1 MKRSFV
7 RSSWILYLIFV
18 FVLALLIFT
27 LYPTYKGVK
36 VKEVKDGDTIILGNG
51 EVVRY
56 IGMDTP
62 ERGETLFWEATKA
75 NQEMLKRGKITLEYD
90 LDKQDDWRR
99 TLAYVWVDSLMIN
112 AELIKNGLAWVYL
125 FSPNLKYKAHFV
137 SLQKRAREKKL
148 GIWSIPVSPEK
159 YYVATKD
166 SRRFVF
172 HRPDCKWANK
182 IKSKNLLRFETRD
195 QALDLGYSPC
205 RDCKP

>member
-7 RSSWILYLIFV
+7 RSSWILYLVFV

-27 LYPTYKGVK
+27 LYPTYKGIK
-36 VKEVKDGDTIILGNG
+36 VKEVKDGDTIVLSSG
-51 EVVRY
+51 EIVRY
-56 IGMDTP
+56 IGIDTP
-62 ERGETLFWEATKA
+62 ERGDTLFWEATNA
-75 NQEMLKRGKITLEYD
+75 NKEILKGKRITLEYG
-90 LDKQDDWRR
+90 LDKQDDYGR

-112 AELIKNGLAWVYL
+112 AELIKNGLARVYL
-125 FSPNLKYKAHFV
+125 FSPNLKYKDRLIF
-137 SLQKRAREKKL
+137 LQKQARDKGI

-172 HRPDCKWANK
+172 HRPDCKWAKK

-205 RDCKP
+205 RDCRP